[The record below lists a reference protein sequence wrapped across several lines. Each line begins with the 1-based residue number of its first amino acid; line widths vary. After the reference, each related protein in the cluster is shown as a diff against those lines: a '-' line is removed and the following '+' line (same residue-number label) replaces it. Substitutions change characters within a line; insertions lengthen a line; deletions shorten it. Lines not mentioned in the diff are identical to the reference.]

1 MSETKV
7 NTNEE
12 VKDEEKKEEELLTPS
27 EYFDKVKGL
36 KHLANKEEFT
46 DLYNTAMSKFKKY
59 MITGQKTAAR
69 HLYNICSLAEREMN
83 CIENGYDVF
92 VYRKDVD
99 TYIDNVADDCI
110 VAIELENY
118 EREIPDDIADK
129 IMFCKEN
136 KLFDM
141 YYIFFT
147 DYTGEHRSKV
157 EDKKRAKDPILFGAC
172 LMEGR
177 VSDRLFFIGD
187 WEDEFCHLTL
197 DKMIEEMA
205 REYTDGASMKRHAT
219 PILTLKEAED
229 ILEGRTDDV
238 LVSNKRNLPS
248 TKSKKTIDGE
258 AKPVKAKRGRPKKT
272 EDTPKTPAKRGRKKK
287 ED

>member
-1 MSETKV
+1 
-7 NTNEE
+7 
-12 VKDEEKKEEELLTPS
+12 
-27 EYFDKVKGL
+27 
-36 KHLANKEEFT
+36 
-46 DLYNTAMSKFKKY
+46 
-59 MITGQKTAAR
+59 
-69 HLYNICSLAEREMN
+69 
-83 CIENGYDVF
+83 
-92 VYRKDVD
+92 
-99 TYIDNVADDCI
+99 
-110 VAIELENY
+110 
-118 EREIPDDIADK
+118 
-129 IMFCKEN
+129 
-136 KLFDM
+136 
-141 YYIFFT
+141 
-147 DYTGEHRSKV
+147 
-157 EDKKRAKDPILFGAC
+157 
-172 LMEGR
+172 MEGR